1 MFEGIH
7 HSYSVDGQTG
17 ARYRSNDVHG
27 FISFHV
33 EPQRSCVLSSIGPA
47 AAVRECSAS
56 HSYRSFSRRYK
67 ARTAEEVTDQS

>member
-17 ARYRSNDVHG
+17 ARYRSDDVHG
-27 FISFHV
+27 SISFHV
-33 EPQRSCVLSSIGPA
+33 EAHRSCVLSSIGPA
-47 AAVRECSAS
+47 AAVRECGAS
-56 HSYRSFSRRYK
+56 QSYRSFSRRYK